1 MGKKKPCRNR
11 FQTDLRVE
19 SSPYMDPLREFP
31 AEDEPMKL
39 KPLDSL
45 LPVGFSWDQPRL
57 VRIDS
62 YRAPPL
68 KLTLETIQEDA
79 PKPGA
84 NYLRS
89 KSLPAQ
95 RRAAVDSCGPV
106 LQRFPSYRPGQGDYL
121 PGGCRVTMS
130 GPILPSKYDYD
141 SAPKLRRSRLSTRLS
156 RMRDALR
163 RSRIRQALNSVLSKM
178 KPTSKGQ
185 Q

>member
-1 MGKKKPCRNR
+1 MGKKKPRMNR
-11 FQTDLRVE
+11 FQTNLRVE
-19 SSPYMDPLREFP
+19 SSPYMDSLREFP
-31 AEDEPMKL
+31 DEDEPMKL
-39 KPLDSL
+39 KPLESL
-45 LPVGFSWDQPRL
+45 IPAGFSWDQPRL
-57 VRIDS
+57 ARVES

-79 PKPGA
+79 PKPGL

-95 RRAAVDSCGPV
+95 RRSAIDSCGPG

-121 PGGCRVTMS
+121 PGVCGVTMS

-141 SAPKLRRSRLSTRLS
+141 SAPKHRRSRLSTRLS

-163 RSRIRQALNSVLSKM
+163 SGRVRQALNSMLSRI
-178 KPTSKGQ
+178 KPTSRR
-185 Q
+185 